1 MSEIDLSPPA
11 SSLIESIRSIGY
23 SFPFAVAD
31 LIDNSIS
38 KDAKKIDISVTR
50 DELNQLTVSITD
62 NGLGMSPKEL
72 QIAMS
77 LGGKGP
83 SDTRDSKDM
92 GRFGL
97 GLKTASF
104 SQARV
109 LTVISRALASNDWY
123 GISWDLDQVI
133 RTNKWFASELNA
145 SQCIDKLTVVGS
157 PIPEVGTVVVWNSCD
172 RLEEGLQ
179 TEDELSLHVNREIEN
194 LQKILSLVYHKLLEK
209 KTTQIY
215 VNGLRLEPMDPF
227 CAHGKDD
234 ESRSQLIFEEP
245 VEVNGAKINVRGY
258 LLPHQSRMGGAARES
273 KISIDGDHVA
283 SQGLYLYRVDRLIA
297 WGSWQSIVRKSEANK
312 LARVDISF
320 GNDADE
326 LWKLDIKK
334 FLKDQGFFLS
344 R

>member
-38 KDAKKIDISVTR
+38 KDAKRIDISVTR
-50 DELNQLTVSITD
+50 DQLNKLTVSISD
-62 NGLGMSPKEL
+62 NGLGMDHKEL
-72 QIAMS
+72 RVAMS

-109 LTVISRALASNDWY
+109 LTVISRASSSNDWY

-133 RTNKWFASELNA
+133 KTNKWFASELDA
-145 SQCIDKLTVVGS
+145 DKCIEKLATIGVL
-157 PIPEVGTVVVWNSCD
+157 IPEVGTVVIWNSCD

-179 TEDELSLHVNREIEN
+179 TEDELSLHVNREIES

-209 KTTQIY
+209 
-215 VNGLRLEPMDPF
+215 R
-227 CAHGKDD
+227 
-234 ESRSQLIFEEP
+234 
-245 VEVNGAKINVRGY
+245 
-258 LLPHQSRMGGAARES
+258 
-273 KISIDGDHVA
+273 
-283 SQGLYLYRVDRLIA
+283 
-297 WGSWQSIVRKSEANK
+297 
-312 LARVDISF
+312 
-320 GNDADE
+320 
-326 LWKLDIKK
+326 
-334 FLKDQGFFLS
+334 
-344 R
+344 